1 MPKNGKIQMHFK
13 TYLIDDK
20 KNVII
25 FVENTSGGRKLY
37 TLTGKII
44 HGKGNGRKVG
54 MPTANLQYE
63 KVQNLPKP
71 GVYGVMAYI
80 DGMGYEGVTNVG
92 TRPSIDDDTTITVE
106 TYIPGMDLD
115 LYGKTMKVE
124 FYIFLREICKFDSLE
139 AVKKQ
144 VEKDVCRT
152 KEYFRNRS
160 REE

>member
-1 MPKNGKIQMHFK
+1 
-13 TYLIDDK
+13 
-20 KNVII
+20 
-25 FVENTSGGRKLY
+25 
-37 TLTGKII
+37 
-44 HGKGNGRKVG
+44 